1 MDNKKKIIKTIILV
15 ICIIVFL
22 VSAGFIGKNLYEK
35 YKENKVLDDLRDQ
48 VETTVPEEVHIEEP
62 KPDYSEA
69 LAINKETVG
78 WVKIPGT
85 NIDFPVTQ
93 HPDDAN
99 HPATENYYFRRTF
112 EGKYSVYGSIYMD
125 YRCNPVDLETN
136 TVIYGHNGYND
147 MVFSDVAKYDDFEFY
162 KAHPVIEFNTLERY
176 YKWKI
181 CAVFITNSSAKDDNG
196 YAFNYL
202 YPYLEGENFEGYIEE
217 IQKRSLYNTGVDIQP
232 GDKLLTLSTCCRK
245 LDLVPGRHE
254 NVRIAVVARAVRYG
268 EDETVDVSKA
278 TKNESPKY
286 PQLYYDKYGLTN
298 PYKNDERWYPED

>member
-1 MDNKKKIIKTIILV
+1 MNDNKKKIIKTVVLV
-15 ICIIVFL
+15 FCIIVFL
-22 VSAGFIGKNLYEK
+22 VSAVFIGKSLYEK
-35 YKENKVLDDLRDQ
+35 YKEDKLLDDLRGQ
-48 VETTVPEEVHIEEP
+48 VENTEPEEIIITEP

-69 LAINKETVG
+69 LAINPETIG
-78 WVKIPGT
+78 WIKIPGT
-85 NIDFPVTQ
+85 NVDFPVTQ

-99 HPATENYYFRRTF
+99 HPVSQNYYLTRTF
-112 EGKYSVYGSIYMD
+112 EGKHSVYGSIYMD
-125 YRCNPVDLETN
+125 YRNDPVEFDTN
-136 TVIYGHNGYND
+136 TIIYGHNGYND
-147 MVFSDVAKYDDFEFY
+147 KVFSDVAKYDDFEFY
-162 KAHPVIEFNTLERY
+162 KAHPVIEFNTLEKY

-202 YPYLEGENFEGYIEE
+202 YPYLDGENFEGYIKE

-232 GDKLLTLSTCCRK
+232 DDKLLTLSTCSRN
-245 LDLVPGRHE
+245 LDIPGYRA

-286 PQLYYDKYGLTN
+286 PQLYYNKYGLTN